1 MEPEVFLDETT
12 CGQFYRQRLAGVP
25 SQITSCRNYIRD
37 KDIYKG
43 IKGHVYGNC
52 LVPLAVFGI
61 GRLRMWIDKIIG
73 WDRPVF
79 ALVAEGIV
87 LPGFEYNLDKFGE
100 ILPIQLIVRATL
112 FRAIQGVHQPGPQSL
127 CLGH

>member
-1 MEPEVFLDETT
+1 
-12 CGQFYRQRLAGVP
+12 
-25 SQITSCRNYIRD
+25 
-37 KDIYKG
+37 
-43 IKGHVYGNC
+43 
-52 LVPLAVFGI
+52 
-61 GRLRMWIDKIIG
+61 MWIDKIIG